1 MAGDTEV
8 VFIDSSVLISCGRR
22 ESTRFRALARE
33 AKQRETVFRIPPAVY
48 AEVADDSAVSA
59 YSVSGSPVD
68 AAVQE
73 GWMTVTDSPSYADS
87 DVSAVMDQ
95 TRSFIANA
103 SNRSEDLVEKADTQI
118 VGLALESLHAATA
131 DRVTVVTNDIPL
143 GEAAVSLIPQYGF
156 DSQQVTWCTGGDFA
170 AELGEDFVSEFE

>member
-1 MAGDTEV
+1 MDGDEA

-22 ESTRFRALARE
+22 ESTRFQALARE
-33 AKQRETVFRIPPAVY
+33 ATQRDTVFRIPPAVY
-48 AEVADDSAVSA
+48 AEVTDDPAVGA
-59 YSVSGSPVD
+59 YMATGSPVD

-73 GWMTVTDSPSYADS
+73 GWMTVTDSPSYANS

-118 VGLALESLHAATA
+118 VGLALECLLTDTA
-131 DRVTVVTNDIPL
+131 DSVTVVTNDIPL
-143 GEAAVSLIPQYGF
+143 GDATASLIPQYGF
-156 DSQQVTWCTGGDFA
+156 DTQQVTWCTGGDFA
-170 AELGEDFVSEFE
+170 AELDADFVSEFE

>member
-1 MAGDTEV
+1 MDGDEI

-22 ESTRFRALARE
+22 ESTRFRSLARE
-33 AKQRETVFRIPPAVY
+33 AKQRDTVFRIPPAVY
-48 AEVADDSAVSA
+48 AEVTDDPAGGA
-59 YSVSGSPVD
+59 YMATGSPVD

-73 GWMTVTDSPSYADS
+73 GWMTVTDSPSYTNS

-118 VGLALESLHAATA
+118 VGLALECLLADTA
-131 DRVTVVTNDIPL
+131 DSVTVVTNDIPL
-143 GEAAVSLIPQYGF
+143 GDAAASLIPQYGF
-156 DSQQVTWCTGGDFA
+156 DTQQVTRCTGGDFA
-170 AELGEDFVSEFE
+170 AELAADFVSEFE